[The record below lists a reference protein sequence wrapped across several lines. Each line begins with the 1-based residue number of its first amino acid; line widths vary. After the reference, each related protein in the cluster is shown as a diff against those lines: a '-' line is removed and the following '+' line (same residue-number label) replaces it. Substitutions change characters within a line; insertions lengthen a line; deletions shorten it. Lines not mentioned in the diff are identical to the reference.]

1 VNTVPVETALAAH
14 QIGMK
19 VIAVIAQDYAAQ
31 IPAGPSGKKLADIAD
46 IVLDNHGV
54 AGDALV
60 PLENGDLRLGPL
72 STIAGAFILNAVLT
86 EAVWR
91 INAKGVTPP
100 IYISANMPG
109 ANDHNAGLI
118 EQYRTRNPHL

>member
-1 VNTVPVETALAAH
+1 VV
-14 QIGMK
+14 
-19 VIAVIAQDYAAQ
+19 
-31 IPAGPSGKKLADIAD
+31 
-46 IVLDNHGV
+46 
-54 AGDALV
+54 
-60 PLENGDLRLGPL
+60 
-72 STIAGAFILNAVLT
+72 AGAFILNAVLT

-109 ANDHNAGLI
+109 ANEHNVSLI